1 MVYNAVCALTETAST
16 PVNSPPGHQTP
27 PQAPHGLLVRTRPR
41 CAISWPLD
49 PLPPSAPP
57 VGHQT
62 PPTAPPEAVPSASSV
77 PPPFPP
83 GPLSPVLPRLRA
95 SPPCLRSTQSEIQP
109 VPLFNTPHPWP
120 PEGVFAPR
128 PEHLTPMCAKNRRI
142 SSVHDHG
149 VSRLW
154 GIKGADPS
162 FRSSG
167 PRSCLTAGYGSVS
180 LHESTGVSPQ
190 GTNLPSFP

>member
-1 MVYNAVCALTETAST
+1 MSVVYTAVCALTETAST
-16 PVNSPPGHQTP
+16 PVNSPPGRPLWRQTP

-41 CAISWPLD
+41 CAISRPLG

-77 PPPFPP
+77 PAPFPP

-120 PEGVFAPR
+120 PQVYLLPVPSTSHR
-128 PEHLTPMCAKNRRI
+128 CARRT
-142 SSVHDHG
+142 D
-149 VSRLW
+149 
-154 GIKGADPS
+154 A
-162 FRSSG
+162 
-167 PRSCLTAGYGSVS
+167 
-180 LHESTGVSPQ
+180 
-190 GTNLPSFP
+190 